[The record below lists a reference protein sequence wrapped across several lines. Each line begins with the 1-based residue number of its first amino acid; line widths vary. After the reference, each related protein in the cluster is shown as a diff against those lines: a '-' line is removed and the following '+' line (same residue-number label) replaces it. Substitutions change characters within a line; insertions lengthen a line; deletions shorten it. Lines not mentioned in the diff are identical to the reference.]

1 MRNRELTLQYL
12 ENPEDLSPLTDAN
25 FVSATLK
32 KIGDGVPPPMRARRA
47 APAPTGRATLPG
59 RVTANSPSSWP
70 TPTPPTPVAQ
80 PQVQGKPWPGLGKR
94 VDVLHLTD
102 IEQGVRDLSI

>member
-1 MRNRELTLQYL
+1 MKLTQQYL

-32 KIGDGVPPPMRARRA
+32 KIQDGVPPPLRARRA
-47 APAPTGRATLPG
+47 APQPTGRATVPG
-59 RVTANSPSSWP
+59 RVTANTPPSSS
-70 TPTPPTPVAQ
+70 TPTPPTATPQ
-80 PQVQGKPWPGLGKR
+80 PQAQGKPWPGLGRR
-94 VDVLHLTD
+94 VDVLHLSD

>member
-1 MRNRELTLQYL
+1 M
-12 ENPEDLSPLTDAN
+12 TDAN

-32 KIGDGVPPPMRARRA
+32 KIQDGVPPPMRARRA
-47 APAPTGRATLPG
+47 APAPSGRATVPG
-59 RVTANSPSSWP
+59 RVTANPPSASP
-70 TPTPPTPVAQ
+70 TPTPQVQAQ
-80 PQVQGKPWPGLGKR
+80 VQAQVQGKPWPGLGKR